1 MPRPGSPALVA
12 VIGGLLA
19 LEGNTHAAYIIKC
32 IPGMNAEEM
41 AVEAF
46 AEPVAELRH
55 HQPVLELLVL
65 LLVERPRVITA
76 CEFEC
81 RLLAQPE
88 LHTDVWSRCSPIKKI
103 GLGRN
108 VLRAG
113 VVPAPPYGKKDSE
126 YQFFHMRSISVILFF
141 MAQTRPTKPLRKP
154 VSLLLVPVF

>member
-1 MPRPGSPALVA
+1 MD
-12 VIGGLLA
+12 
-19 LEGNTHAAYIIKC
+19 
-32 IPGMNAEEM
+32 AEEM

-65 LLVERPRVITA
+65 LLVERPRVIA
-76 CEFEC
+76 AREFES

-88 LHTDVWSRCSPIKKI
+88 LHPDVWSRCSPIKKI
-103 GLGRN
+103 GFGRN

-141 MAQTRPTKPLRKP
+141 YGANSTDKTVTEARIAFVGPCFFECPNVGGKPYLSTKNYKP
-154 VSLLLVPVF
+154 AI